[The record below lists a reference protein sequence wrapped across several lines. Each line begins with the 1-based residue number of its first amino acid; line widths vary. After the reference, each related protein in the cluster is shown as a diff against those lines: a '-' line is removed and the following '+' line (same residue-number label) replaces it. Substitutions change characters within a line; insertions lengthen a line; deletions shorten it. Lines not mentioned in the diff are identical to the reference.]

1 MIVQIS
7 SGQGPAECELA
18 VVKLFNS
25 LKSGYKDIELVQKH
39 DAKTP
44 GCCTSIMFST
54 DEDLSALEG
63 TIQWI
68 CESPFRP
75 HHKRKNWFVDV
86 SIIPEQEIICQ
97 DNNIRFERFHC
108 GGKGGQNVNKVET
121 GVRLVHIPTGITVTS
136 TAERSQLLNK
146 KDALEK
152 LAIILKSKQSEQA
165 QLQINSAWQEHNKI
179 VRGNPVRTYK
189 GQAFQRKT

>member
-25 LKSGYKDIELVQKH
+25 LKSEYKDIELIQKH

-44 GCCTSIMFST
+44 GFCTSIMFST

-189 GQAFQRKT
+189 GQAFHRKT